1 VLNYSTLSNF
11 RLQNQKNRF
20 MKKLLTITA
29 VAILCCI
36 FAENTQAQAFQ
47 KGTKNLNVG
56 LGLGYGVGLN
66 ASFDVGVHE
75 LISVGAV
82 GAFSSR
88 SYGYFSG
95 RYRTTYIGL
104 GVRGAVHIGKFVNQA
119 LSIDDNKFDPYV
131 GIAGGF
137 LMVNVND
144 AYSTYYGGRGA
155 GILFGGYAGARYYFK
170 EKLGVYAEAGFPYT
184 SLGVTFKF

>member
-1 VLNYSTLSNF
+1 
-11 RLQNQKNRF
+11 
-20 MKKLLTITA
+20 MKKLLTIAA

-56 LGLGYGVGLN
+56 LGLGYGVGAN

-75 LISVGAV
+75 LVSVGV
-82 GAFSSR
+82 GGAFSSR
-88 SYGYFSG
+88 NYWG
-95 RYRTTYIGL
+95 YRTTYIGL
-104 GVRGAVHIGKFVNQA
+104 GVRGAVHIGKFVNEA

-131 GIAGGF
+131 GLSGGLRIA
-137 LMVNVND
+137 NYND
-144 AYSTYYGGRGA
+144 DYTNYYGNA
-155 GILFGGYAGARYYFK
+155 TDLLISFGGYAGARYYFK

-184 SLGVTFKF
+184 SLGITLKF